1 MLIDKAKEN
10 GIYENFGQE
19 EVRNIRDK
27 FIDLSDYSN
36 KMNDNRNK
44 LDAFDKWCMN
54 YMNK

>member
-44 LDAFDKWCMN
+44 LDTFDKWCMN